1 MTGLVRHACTRAAS
15 SRLRARTLTALLFR
29 VKNRTPIF
37 VLGLLLSRA
46 CVATAAEPA
55 QGTEFFEK
63 RIRPLL
69 ANVCADC
76 HGAEKQKGDLRLDS
90 RAGWMRGGASG
101 AVIVPGKPDDSLL
114 ITAVRYWDKSLQM
127 PPKHPLEPAEV
138 NDLIEWVKFGAPDP
152 RTEEPK
158 AEKAKTATTIDFEKG
173 RKHWA
178 FQPVK
183 MPALPS
189 VKDKAWARNDVDLF
203 TLSRMEAAGVKPAPD
218 ADRRTLLRRVTFDL
232 TGLPPTPEEVA
243 AFESESIRNPQSAI
257 RNVIDRLLASP
268 RYGERWGRH
277 WLDVVRY
284 ADTCG
289 NASDYPVPQAFR
301 YRNYV
306 LQSFNDDVPFDQFV
320 REQLAGD
327 LLESAAEDER
337 QRRIIAT
344 GYLANV
350 RHFAGGKGEPHLT
363 IEDAIENMGR
373 AFLGLSINCARC
385 HDHKFDPISSHDYYA
400 LYGILGSTTF
410 PHPGGEGKSRPE
422 DLVPLAPKA
431 EVEAANKAS
440 AGQLAA
446 LDAEAKAAGEA
457 KAAAQKEP
465 ASPEQ
470 KSKLDAATKLATE
483 IAEKRKR
490 LEVTPAYPLAYSVS
504 EGASANARLQVRGDP
519 KRLGEEIPRGFLQ
532 ILGGQ
537 ALPKDAKS
545 SGRLELAQWI
555 TDPANP
561 LTARVIVNRIWQHH
575 FGRGLVATPNDFST
589 RGQPPSHPE
598 LLDFLARRFVE
609 SGWSVKAMHRLLLL
623 SHTWQLAAN
632 AEGGA
637 RNAETDAA
645 DTSSVAADVGRRADQ
660 TRNSEPTS
668 QAGAKIQNS
677 KFNTQ
682 NSADPDNRLFA
693 HAERR
698 RLDAESIRDTMLF
711 VCGDLD
717 FTPGGEHPFP
727 PVQTWSFTQHKQF
740 FALYDTNQRAVYQMQ
755 QRLRKHP
762 FLALFDGADTNS
774 STAIRTTSTTA
785 LQSLFAMN
793 DPFVHERAARFA
805 ARLAATEPDEQR
817 RIALAFLTLYAR
829 PPEPDEA
836 AIFAGH
842 LARLRGEK
850 KLPPEQAWASVARV
864 LIGANEFLFLD

>member
-1 MTGLVRHACTRAAS
+1 LLFAVKCHAPIFAAS
-15 SRLRARTLTALLFR
+15 
-29 VKNRTPIF
+29 
-37 VLGLLLSRA
+37 LLLSFPCIA
-46 CVATAAEPA
+46 AAAEPA
-55 QGTEFFEK
+55 PASDFFER

-69 ANVCADC
+69 SDVCGDC
-76 HGAEKQKGDLRLDS
+76 HGAKKQKGDLRLDS
-90 RAGWMRGGASG
+90 RVGWTRGGASG

-138 NDLIEWVKFGAPDP
+138 NDLIEWVKLGAPDP

-158 AEKAKTATTIDFEKG
+158 AEKAKAVTTIDFEKG

-183 MPALPS
+183 MPALPP
-189 VKDKAWARNDVDLF
+189 VRDKVWARNDVDIF

-232 TGLPPTPEEVA
+232 TGLPPTPAEVEAFVNDA
-243 AFESESIRNPQSAI
+243 APDAFAR
-257 RNVIDRLLASP
+257 VVDRLLASP

-306 LQSFNDDVPFDQFV
+306 LQAFNDDLPFDQFV

-327 LLESAAEDER
+327 LITSATEEDR
-337 QRRIIAT
+337 QRRIVAT

-385 HDHKFDPISSHDYYA
+385 HDHKFDPVSSHDYYA

-410 PHPGGEGKSRPE
+410 PHPGGEGMSRPE
-422 DLVPLAPKA
+422 NLVPLAPKA
-431 EVEAANKAS
+431 EIDAANKAR
-440 AGQLAA
+440 AAQLAA

-470 KSKLDAATKLATE
+470 KAKLDAATKLAAE
-483 IAEKRKR
+483 IGEKRKR
-490 LEVTPAYPLAYSVS
+490 LADTPAYPLAYAVS
-504 EGASANARLQVRGDP
+504 ESAAADARLQVRGDP
-519 KRLGEEIPRGFLQ
+519 KRLGDPVPRGFLQ
-532 ILGGQ
+532 VLGGQ
-537 ALPKDAKS
+537 ALPKDAKG

-555 TDPANP
+555 ADPANP

-575 FGRGLVATPNDFST
+575 FGRGLVATPNDFGT

-598 LLDFLARRFVE
+598 LLDFLARRFIE
-609 SGWSVKAMHRLLLL
+609 SRWSVKSMHRLLLL
-623 SHTWQLAAN
+623 SHTWQLSTGGDTAGDPNN
-632 AEGGA
+632 ALWS
-637 RNAETDAA
+637 RT
-645 DTSSVAADVGRRADQ
+645 
-660 TRNSEPTS
+660 
-668 QAGAKIQNS
+668 
-677 KFNTQ
+677 
-682 NSADPDNRLFA
+682 
-693 HAERR
+693 ERH

-711 VCGDLD
+711 VGGDLD

-774 STAIRTTSTTA
+774 STAIRSESTTA

-793 DPFVHERAARFA
+793 DPFVHERAS
-805 ARLAATEPDEQR
+805 RLAVRLATTEPDEQR
-817 RIALAFLTLYAR
+817 RIAFAFLTLYAR
-829 PPEPDEA
+829 PPEPEEVA
-836 AIFAGH
+836 MFTAY
-842 LARLRGEK
+842 LAQLRDTKRLT
-850 KLPPEQAWASVARV
+850 PDQAWASLSRV
-864 LIGANEFLFLD
+864 LLGANEFLYLD

>member
-1 MTGLVRHACTRAAS
+1 VRARIPIPAAS
-15 SRLRARTLTALLFR
+15 
-29 VKNRTPIF
+29 
-37 VLGLLLSRA
+37 LLLSLP
-46 CVATAAEPA
+46 CIVAAAA
-55 QGTEFFEK
+55 DAGQGIEFFER

-69 ANVCADC
+69 SDGCVEC

-90 RAGWMRGGASG
+90 RAGWMKGGASG

-114 ITAVRYWDKSLQM
+114 ISAVRYWDKSLQM
-127 PPKHPLEPAEV
+127 PPKHALEPAEV
-138 NDLIEWVKFGAPDP
+138 NDLIEWVKLGAPDP

-158 AEKAKTATTIDFEKG
+158 AEPAKVVAGIDFEKG

-183 MPALPS
+183 MPPLPA
-189 VKDKAWARNDVDLF
+189 VREKAWARNDVDLF
-203 TLSRMEAAGVKPAPD
+203 TLNRMEAAGVKPAAD
-218 ADRRTLLRRVTFDL
+218 ADRRTLLRRVTYDL
-232 TGLPPTPEEVA
+232 TGLPPTPSEVD
-243 AFESESIRNPQSAI
+243 AFVNDTTPGAFAR
-257 RNVIDRLLASP
+257 VVDRLLASP

-289 NASDYPVPQAFR
+289 NASDYPVPQVFR

-306 LQSFNDDVPFDQFV
+306 LQAFNDDLPFDQFV

-327 LLESAAEDER
+327 LIAFATEEER

-400 LYGILGSTTF
+400 LYGIFGSTTF
-410 PHPGGEGKSRPE
+410 PHPGAEGKNRPE
-422 DLVPLAPKA
+422 NLVPLAPKA
-431 EVEAANKAS
+431 EVEAAEKSRA
-440 AGQLAA
+440 AELAA
-446 LDAEAKAAGEA
+446 LDAEAKAADAA

-470 KSKLDAATKLATE
+470 KAKLDAATKLA
-483 IAEKRKR
+483 ADVRAKRKPIAD
-490 LEVTPAYPLAYSVS
+490 THAYPLAYAVS
-504 EGASANARLQVRGDP
+504 ENAPANARLQVRGDP
-519 KRLGEEIPRGFLQ
+519 KRLGEEVPRGFLQ
-532 ILGGQ
+532 VLGGQ
-537 ALPKDAKS
+537 ALPKDSKG
-545 SGRLELAQWI
+545 SGRLELAKWI

-575 FGRGLVATPNDFST
+575 FGRGLVATPNDFGT

-598 LLDFLARRFVE
+598 LLDFLAQRFVE
-609 SGWSVKAMHRLLLL
+609 SGWSVKAMHRLLLF
-623 SHTWQLAAN
+623 SHTWQISTV
-632 AEGGA
+632 G
-637 RNAETDAA
+637 
-645 DTSSVAADVGRRADQ
+645 DT
-660 TRNSEPTS
+660 
-668 QAGAKIQNS
+668 AGDPN
-677 KFNTQ
+677 NTLW
-682 NSADPDNRLFA
+682 SR
-693 HAERR
+693 AERH
-698 RLDAESIRDTMLF
+698 RLDAESIRDAMLF
-711 VCGDLD
+711 VSGDLD

-727 PVQTWSFTQHKQF
+727 AVQTWSFTQHKQF
-740 FALYDTNQRAVYQMQ
+740 FALYDTPQRAVYQMQ

-774 STAIRTTSTTA
+774 STAIRTASTTP

-805 ARLAATEPDEQR
+805 AHMVSIKSDEQR
-817 RIALAFLTLYAR
+817 RIALVFLTLYAR
-829 PPEPDEA
+829 PPEPDETA
-836 AIFAGH
+836 MFTAY
-842 LARLRGEK
+842 LAQLRETK
-850 KLPPEQAWASVARV
+850 KLPPDQAWASLSRV
-864 LIGANEFLFLD
+864 LFGANEFLFLD

>member
-1 MTGLVRHACTRAAS
+1 MLAAS
-15 SRLRARTLTALLFR
+15 SFG
-29 VKNRTPIF
+29 VKTRILSF
-37 VLGLLLSRA
+37 AASLLLSLSCA
-46 CVATAAEPA
+46 AATAADVA
-55 QGTEFFEK
+55 GGIEFFER

-69 ANVCADC
+69 SDVCADC

-90 RAGWMRGGASG
+90 RVGWMKGGASG

-114 ITAVRYWDKSLQM
+114 ISAVRYWDKSLQM

-138 NDLIEWVKFGAPDP
+138 NDLIEWVRLGAPDP

-158 AEKAKTATTIDFEKG
+158 AEPAKAAVTIDFEKG

-183 MPALPS
+183 MPALPA
-189 VKDKAWARNDVDLF
+189 VRDKAWVRNDVDLF
-203 TLSRMEAAGVKPAPD
+203 TLHRMEAASVKPAPD
-218 ADRRTLLRRVTFDL
+218 ADRRTLLRRVTYDL
-232 TGLPPTPEEVA
+232 TGLPPTPAEVD
-243 AFESESIRNPQSAI
+243 AFVNDTAPDAFAR
-257 RNVIDRLLASP
+257 VVDRLLASP

-289 NASDYPVPQAFR
+289 NASDYPVPQAFK

-306 LQSFNDDVPFDQFV
+306 LQSFNDDLPFDQFV

-327 LLESAAEDER
+327 LIASATEEDR

-344 GYLANV
+344 GYVANV

-410 PHPGGEGKSRPE
+410 PHPGGKGMSRPE
-422 DLVPLAPKA
+422 DLVPLSPKA
-431 EVEAANKAS
+431 EVEAANKART
-440 AGQLAA
+440 AELAA
-446 LDAEAKAAGEA
+446 LDAEAKAADEA
-457 KAAAQKEP
+457 KAAAQKET

-470 KSKLDAATKLATE
+470 KAKVDAATKLA
-483 IAEKRKR
+483 ADLHAKRKR
-490 LEVTPAYPLAYSVS
+490 IAETPMYPLAYAVS
-504 EGASANARLQVRGDP
+504 ESAAANTRVQVRGDP
-519 KRLGEEIPRGFLQ
+519 KRLGEEVPRGFLQ
-532 ILGGQ
+532 VLGGQ
-537 ALPKDAKS
+537 KLAKDAKT

-555 TDPANP
+555 TDAANP

-575 FGRGLVATPNDFST
+575 FGRGLVATPNDFGT
-589 RGQPPSHPE
+589 RGQAPSHPE
-598 LLDFLARRFVE
+598 LLDFLARRFME

-623 SHTWQLAAN
+623 SHTWQLST
-632 AEGGA
+632 GG
-637 RNAETDAA
+637 DAA
-645 DTSSVAADVGRRADQ
+645 GDP
-660 TRNSEPTS
+660 N
-668 QAGAKIQNS
+668 
-677 KFNTQ
+677 NTLW
-682 NSADPDNRLFA
+682 SR
-693 HAERR
+693 AERQ

-711 VCGDLD
+711 VGGDLD

-727 PVQTWSFTQHKQF
+727 AVQTWSFTQHKQF
-740 FALYDTNQRAVYQMQ
+740 FALYDTRQRAVYQMQ

-793 DPFVHERAARFA
+793 DPFVHERAARFS
-805 ARLAATEPDEQR
+805 ARIASAESDEQR
-817 RIALAFLTLYAR
+817 RIALAFVTLYAR
-829 PPEPDEA
+829 LPEADEIA
-836 AIFAGH
+836 MFTTY
-842 LARLRGEK
+842 LAQLRDTK
-850 KLPPEQAWASVARV
+850 KLPPDQAWASLTRV
-864 LIGANEFLFLD
+864 LIGANEFLYLD

>member
-1 MTGLVRHACTRAAS
+1 
-15 SRLRARTLTALLFR
+15 LLFA
-29 VKNRTPIF
+29 VKCHAPIF
-37 VLGLLLSRA
+37 AISLLLSLPCIA
-46 CVATAAEPA
+46 AAAEPA
-55 QGTEFFEK
+55 PGSDFFER

-69 ANVCADC
+69 SDVCGDC

-90 RAGWMRGGASG
+90 RVGWTRGGASG

-138 NDLIEWVKFGAPDP
+138 NDLIEWVKLGAPDP
-152 RTEEPK
+152 RMEEPK
-158 AEKAKTATTIDFEKG
+158 AEKAKAAATIDFEKG

-183 MPALPS
+183 MPALPA
-189 VKDKAWARNDVDLF
+189 VRDAAWVRNNVDLF
-203 TLSRMEAAGVKPAPD
+203 TLNRMEAAGVKPAPD

-232 TGLPPTPEEVA
+232 TGLPPTPAEVE
-243 AFESESIRNPQSAI
+243 AFVNDTAPDAFAR
-257 RNVIDRLLASP
+257 VVDRLLASP

-306 LQSFNDDVPFDQFV
+306 LQAFNDDLPFDQFV

-327 LLESAAEDER
+327 LIASATEEDR
-337 QRRIIAT
+337 QRRIVAT

-385 HDHKFDPISSHDYYA
+385 HDHKFDPVSSHDYYA

-410 PHPGGEGKSRPE
+410 PHPGGEGLSRPE
-422 DLVPLAPKA
+422 NLVPLAAKA
-431 EVEAANKAS
+431 EVEAANKAR
-440 AGQLAA
+440 AEQLAT
-446 LDAEAKAAGEA
+446 LDAEAKTADAA
-457 KAAAQKEP
+457 KTAAQKEP

-470 KSKLDAATKLATE
+470 KAKVDAATKLAAE
-483 IAEKRKR
+483 IGKKRKA
-490 LEVTPAYPLAYSVS
+490 LADTPAYPLAYAVS
-504 EGASANARLQVRGDP
+504 ESAAANARLQVRGDP
-519 KRLGEEIPRGFLQ
+519 KRLGDPVPRGFLQ
-532 ILGGQ
+532 VLGGQ
-537 ALPKDAKS
+537 VLPRDAKT

-555 TDPANP
+555 VDPANP

-575 FGRGLVATPNDFST
+575 FGRGLVATPNDFGT

-598 LLDFLARRFVE
+598 LLDFLARRFIE
-609 SGWSVKAMHRLLLL
+609 SGWSVKSMHRLLLL
-623 SHTWQLAAN
+623 SHTWQLSTGGDTASDPNN
-632 AEGGA
+632 ALWS
-637 RNAETDAA
+637 R
-645 DTSSVAADVGRRADQ
+645 
-660 TRNSEPTS
+660 
-668 QAGAKIQNS
+668 
-677 KFNTQ
+677 
-682 NSADPDNRLFA
+682 
-693 HAERR
+693 AERH

-711 VCGDLD
+711 VGGDLD

-774 STAIRTTSTTA
+774 STAIRTASTTA

-805 ARLAATEPDEQR
+805 VRLATTEPDERR

-829 PPEPDEA
+829 PPEPEEVA
-836 AIFAGH
+836 MFTAY
-842 LARLRGEK
+842 LAQLRDTK
-850 KLPPEQAWASVARV
+850 KLPPDQAWASLSRV
-864 LIGANEFLFLD
+864 LLGANEFLYLD